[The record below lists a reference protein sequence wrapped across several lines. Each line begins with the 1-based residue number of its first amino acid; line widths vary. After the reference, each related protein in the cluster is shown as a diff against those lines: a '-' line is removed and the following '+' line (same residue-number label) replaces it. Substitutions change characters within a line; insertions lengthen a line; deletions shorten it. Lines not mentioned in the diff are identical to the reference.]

1 MISNDRKVFRE
12 EVAHGFA
19 LKSVQD
25 LDEQRKKEERV
36 FKKEG
41 ESHSLSSI
49 IDPYSVRIEV
59 MTD

>member
-1 MISNDRKVFRE
+1 MTR
-12 EVAHGFA
+12 GFA

-25 LDEQRKKEERV
+25 LDEQRVKEERV

-41 ESHSLSSI
+41 EPHSLSSI
-49 IDPYSVRIEV
+49 IDPYSVWIEV